1 MKHARENYQLD
12 EETLKR
18 PFDVI
23 LFDLGSTLIYFD
35 GDFDA
40 ILRSGYAASYVFL
53 NESGIKVEREA
64 FLARLQAQM
73 DAYRRERETE
83 FIEYTTHHILRL
95 TLAEFGYPDTPES
108 LTRQAVNSIYQ
119 LTQQHWNVEDDALST
134 LEILEADGY
143 RMGLISNAG
152 DGPDV
157 QSLVDQA
164 GLRPFFD
171 VILVS
176 AEMGIRKPNPL
187 IFEQALHF
195 WGVSPDRAAMVGDT
209 LGADILGARNTGMYS
224 IWVTR
229 RAAAPGNYA
238 HADTIFP
245 DAQISTLKEL
255 PELLRNLL

>member
-1 MKHARENYQLD
+1 MTCGKNHSE
-12 EETLKR
+12 EETLKQ
-18 PFDVI
+18 PFGVI

-40 ILRSGYAASYVFL
+40 ILRSGYAASYAAL
-53 NESGIKVEREA
+53 NDLGIKVEREA

-73 DAYRRERETE
+73 DAYRRERDME

-95 TLAEFGYPDTPES
+95 TLAEFGYPDIPES
-108 LTRQAVNSIYQ
+108 LIRQAVNSIYQ
-119 LTQQHWNVEDDALST
+119 LTQQHWIVEDDALST
-134 LEILEADGY
+134 LQELLAGGY

-157 QSLVDQA
+157 QSLVDQT

-187 IFEQALHF
+187 IFHQALQF
-195 WGVSPDRAAMVGDT
+195 WGASPQRAVMVGDT
-209 LGADILGARNTGMYS
+209 LGADILGARNAGIFS
-224 IWVTR
+224 IWITR
-229 RAAAPGNYA
+229 RADVPGNHA
-238 HADTIFP
+238 HADTIYP
-245 DAQISTLKEL
+245 DAQIYTLKEL
-255 PELLRNLL
+255 PDLLRNML